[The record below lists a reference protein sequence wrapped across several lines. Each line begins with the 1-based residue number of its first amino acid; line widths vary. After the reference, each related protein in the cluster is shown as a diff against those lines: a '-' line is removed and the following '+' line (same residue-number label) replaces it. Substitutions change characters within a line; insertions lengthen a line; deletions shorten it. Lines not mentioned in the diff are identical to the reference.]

1 MKSTINIFFGVLFIL
16 FACTQNVSAF
26 TGLGAGTEL
35 DPYQITTCAQL
46 QEIDDER
53 SASYL
58 LMNDIDCTETA
69 TWNENVDEW
78 VDGIVDGTLIPDSY
92 ASTTGTDIIVQNN
105 GYFGFEPIGYSGTS
119 SEALFTGTLDGDG
132 HTISNLWIFR
142 KNETNVGIFGMTS
155 AATIR
160 DLGLRDSNIVGQY
173 SVGGVV
179 GSMNGGTANN
189 IALQDNMVRAYLS
202 YQGGGFAGE
211 MLEGVVA
218 ENITNTGGVVHGSGS
233 VIGGIVGKMVDA
245 TINNSHS
252 SADVDGGD
260 QIGGFVGAMDSSNIN
275 NSYAT
280 GNVRSDR
287 LESPIVKSGNNVGG
301 FVGYMNGGIIDTSY
315 ATGDVEVTGNY
326 GGGFA
331 GSVNGSAQVEDS
343 YSTGNVTGTQET
355 IGETTYE
362 HPYSIGG
369 FAGEIHQS
377 TISDAYATGD
387 VVNSGERTG
396 GFVGNAVCTSEITYS
411 YASGDVTG
419 DMYVGGFVGDAAC
432 EGPST
437 TFSQVS
443 AKGNVTGDEH
453 VGGFAGRLVVSTVTD
468 GYASGSVT
476 GGTYVG
482 GFAGELN
489 YTDTNNVYS
498 RGVVTGSGEEYVGA
512 FVGKNFNDGEAI
524 EGFWNTTAV
533 GSLPGCGAGI
543 ESECDGVEGKDIM
556 LMKTQSTFE
565 DAGYNFEDVWGMDGY
580 NQGYPHFLWESFV
593 DEEYELL
600 TLSVTDITKTSAV
613 LRGRVVSGTFEQFGL
628 GFAFASTTL
637 DDAPD
642 SVLLIGPADEYDQE
656 TGEYIKDLAVYDF
669 NPEEVL
675 TCGTTYYYSAIG
687 FIGIGGPS
695 DLISAN
701 NELSF
706 TTRSCNDEVV
716 ESRSSSRNGSR
727 RRVTSQSNSLFS
739 QTPKVETTIQDSG
752 SANSINSGT
761 PITVRDLTLTFSGAD
776 VTKLQQ
782 ILITKNSGPKAQALL
797 SVGATGYF
805 GTYTRDA
812 LAEYQL
818 LNSISPAIG
827 YFGSIT
833 RAQMKSAGL
842 EGLWW

>member
-1 MKSTINIFFGVLFIL
+1 MKSTINIFFGALFIL

-35 DPYQITTCAQL
+35 DPYQITTCSQL
-46 QEIDDER
+46 QEIDNER
-53 SASYL
+53 SAFYL
-58 LMNDIDCTETA
+58 LMNDIDCAETA

-92 ASTTGTDIIVQNN
+92 ASTTGTDIIIQNN

-189 IALQDNMVRAYLS
+189 ITLQDNMVRAYLS

-218 ENITNTGGVVHGSGS
+218 DNITNTGGVVHGSGS

-260 QIGGFVGAMDSSNIN
+260 QIGGFVGAMDSSTIN
-275 NSYAT
+275 DSYAT

-287 LESPIVKSGNNVGG
+287 LEFPIVKSGNYVGG

-315 ATGDVEVTGNY
+315 ATGDVEVTGNR

-331 GSVNGSAQVEDS
+331 GSINSLATITDS
-343 YSTGNVTGTQET
+343 YATGDVTGIQET
-355 IGETTYE
+355 IGETTYDA
-362 HPYSIGG
+362 PYSVGG
-369 FAGEIHQS
+369 FAGEIYQS
-377 TISDAYATGD
+377 SVSFAYAMGD
-387 VVNSGERTG
+387 VVNVGVGTG
-396 GFVGNAVCTSEITYS
+396 GFSGSSGCGSEISYS
-411 YASGDVTG
+411 YAKGIVNGEDFTGGFTG
-419 DMYVGGFVGDAAC
+419 DDAC
-432 EGPST
+432 EGPGST
-437 TFSQVS
+437 FDQVF
-443 AKGNVTGDEH
+443 ATGQVGGDEH
-453 VGGFAGRLVVSTVTD
+453 VGGFAGRLNGSTIGNAYTSGTVT
-468 GYASGSVT
+468 GNSYT
-476 GGTYVG
+476 G
-482 GFAGELN
+482 GFAGELY
-489 YTDTNNVYS
+489 YTDANNVYS
-498 RGVVTGSGEEYVGA
+498 RSAVVSSGDEFIGA

-524 EGFWNTTAV
+524 EGFWDNSVVYTF
-533 GSLPGCGAGI
+533 SGCGTGI
-543 ESECDGVEGKDIM
+543 EAECIGVEDKNGIEM
-556 LMKTQSTFE
+556 RTQATFE
-565 DAGYNFEDVWGMDGY
+565 DAGYDFESMWAIEPEF
-580 NQGYPHFLWESFV
+580 NNEYPFFSWDENV
-593 DEEYELL
+593 DETVASAPVL
-600 TLSVTDITKTSAV
+600 TITYDDILSGEVKPEDAF
-613 LRGRVVSGTFEQFGL
+613 LEFE
-628 GFAFASTTL
+628 T
-637 DDAPD
+637 D
-642 SVLLIGPADEYDQE
+642 SVCTIQAAPVYASLNDSVELVITNADTNESIGGDVYPGNTYRATLGGVQVG
-656 TGEYIKDLAVYDF
+656 GEYSFSF
-669 NPEEVL
+669 N
-675 TCGTTYYYSAIG
+675 C
-687 FIGIGGPS
+687 FITEDYVSNTIESGEFTV
-695 DLISAN
+695 ISGETN
-701 NELSF
+701 NGH
-706 TTRSCNDEVV
+706 RK
-716 ESRSSSRNGSR
+716 NGSR
-727 RRVTSQSNSLFS
+727 RSTAKVNSDNAI
-739 QTPKVETTIQDSG
+739 TPNFLVL
-752 SANSINSGT
+752 
-761 PITVRDLTLTFSGAD
+761 VRDITLTFIGED
-776 VTKLQQ
+776 VKKLQQ
-782 ILITKNSGPKAQALL
+782 ILITKNSGPKAQALTT
-797 SVGATGYF
+797 VGATGYF

-812 LAEYQL
+812 LVEYQL